1 MERKG
6 LLMEDICSVSDKTKL
21 RSHPEMNVKKFAK
34 DTLTNAAQ
42 QLADNIVNAAVNNI
56 IN

>member
-1 MERKG
+1 
-6 LLMEDICSVSDKTKL
+6 MEDICSVSDKTKL
-21 RSHPEMNVKKFAK
+21 RSHLEMNVKKFAK